1 MRNTFLLYLG
11 LLLVALS
18 GCGERPIYSATDS
31 VSEPWTYDQPLSYTF
46 DIEDNSTFY
55 DLLFDL
61 EYGTDF
67 GYQNLYVK
75 IVTEFP
81 NGKSS
86 KDIVSLNLT
95 DGAGTF
101 LGNCSSSS
109 CEVEIL
115 LQEKFKFESVGK
127 HTISVFQNS
136 RETQLDGVKGATMK
150 LFQRNNKK

>member
-1 MRNTFLLYLG
+1 
-11 LLLVALS
+11 LVALS
-18 GCGERPIYSATDS
+18 GCGEQPIYSATDS
-31 VSEPWTYDQPLSYTF
+31 VSESWTYDQPLSYTF

-61 EYGTDF
+61 EYSTEF

-136 RETQLDGVKGATMK
+136 REPQLDGVKGATMK